1 MPSRRTYFEQVPI
14 AEIQTVLERDLEFAE
29 LLEKAAT
36 PILEAKSHST
46 RNIPKVKTNTPSKGP
61 L

>member
-1 MPSRRTYFEQVPI
+1 MPGRQTYFEQVPI

-36 PILEAKSHST
+36 PIPELKSHST
-46 RNIPKVKTNTPSKGP
+46 RRIVAQKTKAPSKGP

>member
-1 MPSRRTYFEQVPI
+1 MPGRRTYFEQVPI
-14 AEIQTVLERDLEFAE
+14 AEIQTVLERDLEFAK

-36 PILEAKSHST
+36 PIPESKSHST
-46 RNIPKVKTNTPSKGP
+46 RSIAKVKTNSPSKGS